1 MKKILCIVAVVVCA
15 YACDLR
21 DQEKLSSKVRTVTVV
36 DVATGDTIQI
46 EFTGNPGV
54 ADQAY
59 KK

>member
-1 MKKILCIVAVVVCA
+1 MKKILCIAAVVVCA
-15 YACDLR
+15 YACSHQDP
-21 DQEKLSSKVRTVTVV
+21 ETSSSKVKTVTVV

-46 EFTGNPGV
+46 KFTGNPGV